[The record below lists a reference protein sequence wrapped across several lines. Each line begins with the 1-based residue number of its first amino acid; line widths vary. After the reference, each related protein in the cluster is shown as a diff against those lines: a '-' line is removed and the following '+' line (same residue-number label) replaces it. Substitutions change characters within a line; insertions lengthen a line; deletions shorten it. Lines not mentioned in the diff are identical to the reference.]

1 MTVHGYSSRF
11 ELRELNAAWGM
22 MDAVHGLVSLSIERD
37 VSTELHESATAVVDS
52 QTPEWEERYLR
63 AYMVETGA
71 GGAVRHELGTFLFSL
86 NSATLDGGCW
96 RLSLDGR
103 SVLAPAA
110 DIDAPDGFSVAAG
123 EDAAARVVKAFSEC
137 VKAPVSTSLAVAA
150 PEAYV
155 CSSGSSLSS
164 AIQELAEKCGLSVL
178 IDGHGRVTV
187 GLPATEPAF
196 VASIGNGLGFTGI
209 ELGTD
214 TETDDDGNEVT
225 YRTASYTREFNP
237 AIECGSVIR
246 FGLASLGLEGNARVV
261 SQSLSVGEG
270 LQTDEEVRFL

>member
-22 MDAVHGLVSLSIERD
+22 MDAIHGLVSLSIERD

-63 AYMVETGA
+63 AYMVETSA

-86 NSATLDGGCW
+86 NSATLDNGYW

-123 EDAAARVVKAFSEC
+123 EDAAARVAKALSGC
-137 VKAPVSTSLAVAA
+137 VKAPVSASLAIAA
-150 PEAYV
+150 PEAHV

-187 GLPATEPAF
+187 GLPATEPTF
-196 VASIGNGLGFTGI
+196 VAGVGNGLGFTGI
-209 ELGTD
+209 ELGTG
-214 TETDDDGNEVT
+214 TETDDDDNEVT
-225 YRTASYTREFNP
+225 YRTASYTREFNS

-246 FGLASLGLEGNARVV
+246 FGLASLGLEGNARVM
-261 SQSLSVGEG
+261 SQSLSIGEG
-270 LQTDEEVRFL
+270 LQIDEEVRFL